1 MSLGRCYCNIAGDIR
16 YLGMRLVVDTAVMVA
31 ASRPADFLDDNL
43 ALQTNIIRYAIWTD
57 DNPHCS
63 E

>member
-1 MSLGRCYCNIAGDIR
+1 
-16 YLGMRLVVDTAVMVA
+16 MRLVVDTAVMVA